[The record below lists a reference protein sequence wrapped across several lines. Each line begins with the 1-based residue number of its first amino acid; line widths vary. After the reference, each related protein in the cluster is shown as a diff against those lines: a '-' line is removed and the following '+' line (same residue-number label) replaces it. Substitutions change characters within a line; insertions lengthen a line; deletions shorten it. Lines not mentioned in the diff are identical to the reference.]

1 VYEPWTWLSHW
12 PQKSARLERTEAGV
26 VGAARASAAVL
37 AKVKSVENF
46 ILMMSKRKE
55 LWRRNETVCE
65 PKKLGKA

>member
-1 VYEPWTWLSHW
+1 
-12 PQKSARLERTEAGV
+12 LERTEAGV